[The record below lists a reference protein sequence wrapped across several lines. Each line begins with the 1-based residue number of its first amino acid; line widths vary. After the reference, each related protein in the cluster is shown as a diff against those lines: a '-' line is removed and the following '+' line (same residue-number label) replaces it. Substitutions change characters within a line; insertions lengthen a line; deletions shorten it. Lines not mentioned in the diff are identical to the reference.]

1 MWGLF
6 HGFFSTLEEY
16 VPFTKKLPKQVAYI
30 YTMLVVC
37 VGFVIFRADTLTHGM
52 YIISQ
57 MFLGFS
63 FNDQSMSF
71 VINQLTPWFITM
83 VLAGIIGMAPIK
95 LVTDLLWKVDNCH
108 TEMVLWKHKAVRA
121 FFSQLP

>member
-1 MWGLF
+1 
-6 HGFFSTLEEY
+6 
-16 VPFTKKLPKQVAYI
+16 
-30 YTMLVVC
+30 MLVVC

-95 LVTDLLWKVDNCH
+95 FVTELLWKVDNCQ

-121 FFSQLP
+121 FFSTASIMLLAWCIIRLSGNTYNPFIYFRF